1 MTAAWLAQFYT
12 ATGEDIA
19 FHAAT
24 EVFEGDYR
32 AALLWL
38 AAQVVVDA
46 TDGVLARRARVSQVL
61 PWFNGAKLDDII
73 DYLCYVFIPA
83 LIIWRALLVPEWL
96 ATPVAAAMLLSSA
109 YGFNRDDAKTADH
122 FFTGFPSYWNIVVAY
137 LLIAEWSPATNAV
150 ILLVLAVLVFVP
162 IRYVY
167 PSRTPIWQLP
177 TNVLGVVW
185 GIALLAMLWVMPNV
199 PRLLF
204 WGSLLF
210 PSYYLVLSLVLHR
223 RKLERH
229 SPI

>member
-1 MTAAWLAQFYT
+1 MTAAWLAHFYT
-12 ATGEDIA
+12 ATGAVIA
-19 FHAAT
+19 FLAAT

-46 TDGVLARRARVSQVL
+46 TDGVLARRARVAQVL

-137 LLIAEWSPATNAV
+137 LLIAEWSSATNAL

-185 GIALLAMLWVMPNV
+185 GNAFVVMLWVMPNV

-210 PSYYLVLSLVLHR
+210 PSYYVVLSLVLHR